1 MTKHIPPTHLFANH
15 MCKFRLCLIPPCNAG
30 NRNLLRSVELK
41 SFVSQMQR
49 LAAQDVSLAPVSL
62 KKKSLQDECI
72 YWQEVRQRASEN
84 SQK

>member
-1 MTKHIPPTHLFANH
+1 

-62 KKKSLQDECI
+62 KKSLQDECI
-72 YWQEVRQRASEN
+72 YWQEVRQKASEN
-84 SQK
+84 SQI